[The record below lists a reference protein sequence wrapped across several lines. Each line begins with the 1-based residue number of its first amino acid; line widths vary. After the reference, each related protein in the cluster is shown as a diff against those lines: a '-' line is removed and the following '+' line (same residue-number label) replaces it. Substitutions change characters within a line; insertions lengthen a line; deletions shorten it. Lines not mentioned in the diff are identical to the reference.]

1 MRTLFAF
8 VALSCAVFAQRH
20 KIEEVD
26 TEKPEGKL
34 LQQIMQEADAAKKK
48 PLLEQMVTEFPKHE
62 GAAWALEQLQQMAVK
77 AGDTAQILALGDKL
91 LALDPDDPEAALQN
105 LKAAKTKGDM
115 ALVKKY
121 AGMTAAGA
129 HKMPSAEAE
138 RAKYYA
144 GNADYELFLAAAQ
157 SRDPKLTIDLAEAL
171 RAQSPKGEYFHTVAG
186 PLFVAYQQSGDKAKA
201 LALAE
206 QTVAVDQSSEDI
218 LLFVADAW
226 SQQKKEPQKV
236 HLYSAKAAEV
246 MAAKPKPEG
255 VADEAWNARK
265 NGVIGVARYL
275 NGKLYYA
282 ETNYAKADGEL
293 RTALPLV
300 DPRLKAEVL
309 FMLAFANYK
318 LEKPQDA
325 ANYYKACAA
334 IPGPMQVQANKD
346 LTGLRAQYKGIK

>member
-1 MRTLFAF
+1 MRTLLVF
-8 VALSCAVFAQRH
+8 VALSCAAFAQRH

-26 TEKPEGKL
+26 SEKPEGKL
-34 LQQIMQEADAAKKK
+34 LQQIMQESDVAKKK
-48 PLLEQMVTEFPKHE
+48 PLLEQMVTDFPKHE

-77 AGDTAQILALGDKL
+77 AGNPDQILAAGDKL
-91 LALDPDDPEAALQN
+91 LAIDPNDPEAALQN
-105 LKAAKTKGDM
+105 MKAAEAKKDP

-121 AGMTAAGA
+121 AGMTAAA
-129 HKMPSAEAE
+129 AQKLPAAEAE
-138 RAKYYA
+138 SAKYYQ
-144 GNADYELFLAAAQ
+144 GNADYVLYATAAQ
-157 SRDPKLTIDLAEAL
+157 SRDPKVVIDLAEAL
-171 RAQSPKGEYFHTVAG
+171 RAQSPKGEYFNTVAG

-206 QTVAVDQSSEDI
+206 QTVAVDQSNEDI
-218 LLFVADAW
+218 LLFVVDSWLA
-226 SQQKKEPQKV
+226 QKKDPAKV
-236 HLYSAKAAEV
+236 HQYSAKAAEV
-246 MAAKPKPEG
+246 MTTKAKPEG
-255 VADEAWNARK
+255 VADEAWTARK
-265 NGVIGVARYL
+265 NGVIGVARYI

-318 LEKPQDA
+318 LDKPQDA

-334 IPGPMQVQANKD
+334 IPGPLQAQANKD
-346 LTGLRAQYKGIK
+346 LAGLRTQYKGIK